1 MTYKIH
7 YLKKWGKNVNSF
19 KIKKVLL
26 CNPFGFFFL
35 ALTQDNV
42 LLNWKQSIK
51 FEFSKAY
58 LLIPLVHLVCLLD
71 MPGIT
76 FFFTG
81 QCIFPIRPIATDPL
95 PQFHLI
101 SYTFYSLLKILQ
113 CKIKYKYY
121 IEKIKMSF
129 MPSYIIQTQQQV
141 DWYFSA
147 LAWLWYRQLN
157 ALAVQIIW
165 LQK

>member
-1 MTYKIH
+1 MLTASN
-7 YLKKWGKNVNSF
+7 LKKFCYV
-19 KIKKVLL
+19 ILL
-26 CNPFGFFFL
+26 GFFL

-51 FEFSKAY
+51 FEFSKASGALSLPARY
-58 LLIPLVHLVCLLD
+58 ARYYI
-71 MPGIT
+71 
-76 FFFTG
+76 FFTG

-141 DWYFSA
+141 NWYFSA
-147 LAWLWYRQLN
+147 LVWLWYRQLN
-157 ALAVQIIW
+157 ALAVLCRLSDYKNKLNTVNIPY
-165 LQK
+165 